1 MERDYCTM
9 DDFDFDGK
17 TVLLRVEFNSPI
29 APDGKILDDK
39 RIRESIPTIKAL
51 EAAKVILLAH
61 QSRPGKKDFTT
72 LEEHAKRL
80 QRYVK
85 QNVRYVDDVF
95 GSHARS
101 AIVEAERGDVVM
113 LENVRFYSEEVL
125 ELTPPAAA
133 KTIMVR
139 KLAPFAQIFLNDAFG
154 TSHRS
159 QDSLVGFTPLLPSG
173 AGKLMQK
180 EIDSLTEALR
190 GGGEVV
196 YVLGGAKV
204 DDSISVTQNVLEK
217 KIASKVLVT
226 GVVANVFL
234 AAAGVDIGRP
244 NLDFLER
251 NQLAGE
257 IPRAKEILQKFNGK
271 VVTPTDVAIN
281 KDGKRVELNVRQL
294 PTGFTISDIGHETVA
309 NFSDIIRHADK
320 VILNGPAG
328 IFENPEFATGTN
340 DILMAATKAKFSIVG
355 GGHSSAAVEEL
366 GIEDKITHVS
376 TGGGAAIDFLSGKTM
391 PAIEAL
397 KAAKKRMT
405 EHVGA
410 AKVRREVFVVR

>member
-1 MERDYCTM
+1 MERDYYTM

-17 TVLLRVEFNSPI
+17 TVLLRVEFNSPMG
-29 APDGKILDDK
+29 PDGTILDDK
-39 RIRESIPTIKAL
+39 RIRESLPTIKEL
-51 EAAKVILLAH
+51 EHAKVVLLAH

-72 LEEHAKRL
+72 MEQHAKRL
-80 QRYVK
+80 QRFIK
-85 QNVRYVDDVF
+85 QDVHYADDVF

-101 AIVEAERGDVVM
+101 AIVELEPGDVLM
-113 LENVRFYSEEVL
+113 LENVRFYSEEIL
-125 ELTPPAAA
+125 EMTPQAAS
-133 KTIMVR
+133 KTHLVKR
-139 KLAPFAQIFLNDAFG
+139 LAPLSQIFLNDAFG
-154 TSHRS
+154 ASHRS
-159 QDSLVGFTPLLPSG
+159 QDSLVGFTPVLPSG
-173 AGKLMQK
+173 AGRLMQK

-190 GGGEVV
+190 GGGETI

-204 DDSISVTQNVLEK
+204 DDSISVTKNVLEK

-234 AAAGVDIGRP
+234 AAAGIDIGKP
-244 NLDFLER
+244 NMEFLEK
-251 NQLAGE
+251 NGLAGE
-257 IPRAKEILQKFNGK
+257 IPRAKEILKAFNGK
-271 VVTPTDVAIN
+271 VLMPTDVAIN
-281 KDGKRVELNVRQL
+281 KDGKRVELNIRQL
-294 PTGFTISDIGHETVA
+294 PTDYVISDIGHETIA

-328 IFENPEFATGTN
+328 IFENPEFSTGTN

-376 TGGGAAIDFLSGKTM
+376 TGGGAAIDFLSGKPM
-391 PAIEAL
+391 PAIDAL
-397 KAAKKRMT
+397 KAAKKRMM

-410 AKVRREVFVVR
+410 KAH